1 MKILETAPRLLP
13 NNPISND
20 SRSDPMQPLAPARV
34 RESTLS
40 RRLRTELTQCWAMI
54 EVREKELANAYAE
67 NRRISDM
74 LVSEVTRRTEAEK
87 QIAAANQ
94 MATSGQAMGTV
105 LEYVAS
111 LRQQVEMLGVELA
124 ATHHRIAELS
134 QQVVRPERP
143 RLVSN
148 NTTKGTTPASSYQTV
163 DRV

>member
-1 MKILETAPRLLP
+1 MLETVVGGLA
-13 NNPISND
+13 NYATTTD
-20 SRSDPMQPLAPARV
+20 SYSDSTMQPPAPPRV

-67 NRRISDM
+67 NRRVSEM
-74 LVSEVTRRTEAEK
+74 LVKEVARRTDAEK
-87 QIAAANQ
+87 QIAAAKEQ
-94 MATSGQAMGTV
+94 ATSGQALGTV

-124 ATHHRIAELS
+124 AAHHRIAELS

-148 NTTKGTTPASSYQTV
+148 NYNRRCNQSE
-163 DRV
+163 

>member
-1 MKILETAPRLLP
+1 MLESITGALAHNL
-13 NNPISND
+13 STMD
-20 SRSDPMQPLAPARV
+20 SYGDSTMQPPAPARV

-67 NRRISDM
+67 NRRVSEM
-74 LVSEVTRRTEAEK
+74 LVKEVARRTDAEK

-124 ATHHRIAELS
+124 AAHHRIAELS

-148 NTTKGTTPASSYQTV
+148 NTNQRNNPSE
-163 DRV
+163 